1 VAQIGN
7 MILAVLTLLTALA
20 ISAVAAY
27 YSIIGLIAIFSS
39 AVIPIAVMGVVLE
52 TGKLVTAAWVYHHWK
67 RTPVLLK
74 TYLIS
79 AVVVLMFITSM
90 GIFGFLSKAHI
101 EQTTVNSDNTLQIEL
116 IDSKIQRERTTIE
129 RAENTLAQLDN
140 ALEKYV
146 ELGAVT
152 KGLNAR
158 KEQEGERNE
167 LNTTIDESTDAIA
180 TLTKE
185 KSELNADRIAI
196 EAEVGPIKYI
206 AELIY
211 GESSTGV
218 LEDAVRGVILIIVF
232 VFDPL
237 AVLLLVA
244 ANQSL
249 VQENRRRRQRN
260 SARRSRQRKKQE
272 TAWEKKVKETKEQGV
287 LTKVT
292 RTADNGTKME
302 FYE

>member
-1 VAQIGN
+1 
-7 MILAVLTLLTALA
+7 MILALLTLITALA

-116 IDSKIQRERTTIE
+116 IDSKIQRERDTIK
-129 RAENTLAQLDN
+129 RAENTLLQLDT

-158 KEQEGERNE
+158 KEQEAERNE

-180 TLTKE
+180 TLTQK

-206 AELIY
+206 SELIY
-211 GESSTGV
+211 GESTKGV

-249 VQENRRRRQRN
+249 LQEQQKRRRRNTQR
-260 SARRSRQRKKQE
+260 RHRKKKAEE
-272 TAWEKKVKETKEQGV
+272 TAWAKKVKETKEQGV
-287 LTKVT
+287 MTKVT

>member
-1 VAQIGN
+1 
-7 MILAVLTLLTALA
+7 MILALLTLLTALA

-52 TGKLVTAAWVYHHWK
+52 TGKLVTAAWVYHNWK
-67 RTPVLLK
+67 KTPVLLK

-101 EQTTVNSDNTLQIEL
+101 EQTTITSDNTLQIEL
-116 IDSKIQRERTTIE
+116 IDSKIKRERDTIQ
-129 RAENTLAQLDN
+129 RAENTLLQLDS

-158 KEQEGERNE
+158 KEQEAERNE
-167 LNTTIDESTDAIA
+167 LNATIDESTDAIA
-180 TLTKE
+180 TLTQK
-185 KSELNADRIAI
+185 KSQLNADRIAI

-206 AELIY
+206 SELIY
-211 GESSTGV
+211 GESSSGV
-218 LEDAVRGVILIIVF
+218 LEDAVRGVILVIVF

-249 VQENRRRRQRN
+249 LQEQVKRRRRNTQR
-260 SARRSRQRKKQE
+260 RHRKKKAEE
-272 TAWEKKVKETKEQGV
+272 TAWAKKVKETKEQGV

>member
-1 VAQIGN
+1 
-7 MILAVLTLLTALA
+7 MILAVITLLTALA

-27 YSIIGLIAIFSS
+27 YSIIGLIAIFSA
-39 AVIPIAVMGVVLE
+39 AVIPIAVMGIVLE
-52 TGKLVTAAWVYHHWK
+52 TGKLVTASWLYQHWK
-67 RTPVLLK
+67 RTPTLLK
-74 TYLIS
+74 SYLVSSVI
-79 AVVVLMFITSM
+79 VLMFITSM

-101 EQTTVNSDNTLQIEL
+101 EQTTINSDNTLQIEL
-116 IDSKIQRERTTIE
+116 IESQIQRERTDIQ
-129 RAENTLAQLDN
+129 RAENTLLQLDN

-158 KEQEGERNE
+158 KDQQGERDE
-167 LNTTIDESTDAIA
+167 LNATINESTDTI
-180 TLTKE
+180 TELTKK
-185 KSELNADRIAI
+185 KSELNTERIAI

-211 GESSTGV
+211 GESTTGV
-218 LEDAVRGVILIIVF
+218 LEDAVRGVILIIVL

-249 VQENRRRRQRN
+249 LQEQQKRRRRKTY
-260 SARRSRQRKKQE
+260 RRKSKE
-272 TAWEKKVKETKEQGV
+272 TAWAKKVKETKEQGV

>member
-1 VAQIGN
+1 
-7 MILAVLTLLTALA
+7 MILAILTLVIALA

-27 YSIIGLIAIFSS
+27 YSIIGLIAIFSA

-52 TGKLVTAAWVYHHWK
+52 SGKLVTAAWVYHNWK
-67 RTPVLLK
+67 RTPKLLK
-74 TYLIS
+74 GYLIS
-79 AVVVLMFITSM
+79 AVVILMFITSM

-116 IDSKIQRERTTIE
+116 IESQIQRERGSIQ

-158 KEQEGERNE
+158 KEQETERNE
-167 LNTTIDESTDAIA
+167 LNATITKSTETISS
-180 TLTKE
+180 LTQKM
-185 KSELNADRIAI
+185 SELNSERIAI

-206 AELIY
+206 AELLY
-211 GESSTGV
+211 GESTTGV

-249 VQENRRRRQRN
+249 LHEQRRRRQRR
-260 SARRSRQRKKQE
+260 SARRTRQKKKE
-272 TAWEKKVKETKEQGV
+272 TAWEKKVKETKENQGV
-287 LTKVT
+287 MTKVT
-292 RTADNGTKME
+292 RTADNGTQME
-302 FYE
+302 YYE

>member
-1 VAQIGN
+1 
-7 MILAVLTLLTALA
+7 MTLALLTLLTALA

-27 YSIIGLIAIFSS
+27 YSIIGLIAIFS
-39 AVIPIAVMGVVLE
+39 AAAIPIAVMGVVLE
-52 TGKLVTAAWVYHHWK
+52 TGKLVTASWLYQNWK
-67 RTPVLLK
+67 RVPKLLK

-116 IDSKIQRERTTIE
+116 IDSKIQRERDAIK
-129 RAENTLAQLDN
+129 RAENTLLQLDS

-158 KEQEGERNE
+158 KEQETERNE
-167 LNTTIDESTDAIA
+167 LNATIDESTTTIA
-180 TLTKE
+180 ELTQK
-185 KSELNADRIAI
+185 KSELNAERIAI

-211 GESSTGV
+211 GESTSGV
-218 LEDAVRGVILIIVF
+218 LEDAVRGVILVIVF

-244 ANQSL
+244 ANMSL
-249 VQENRRRRQRN
+249 KEEQTKRRRRRTI
-260 SARRSRQRKKQE
+260 RKSRERKRKE
-272 TAWEKKVKETKEQGV
+272 TAWERKVKETKEQDTE
-287 LTKVT
+287 LKFTKVT

>member
-1 VAQIGN
+1 
-7 MILAVLTLLTALA
+7 MILAILTLVIALA

-27 YSIIGLIAIFSS
+27 YSIIGLIAIFSA

-52 TGKLVTAAWVYHHWK
+52 SGKLVTAAWVYHNWK
-67 RTPVLLK
+67 RTPKLLK
-74 TYLIS
+74 GYLIS
-79 AVVVLMFITSM
+79 AVVILMFITSM

-116 IDSKIQRERTTIE
+116 IESQIQRERGSIE

-158 KEQEGERNE
+158 KEQETERNE
-167 LNTTIDESTDAIA
+167 LNATITKSTETISS
-180 TLTKE
+180 LTQKM
-185 KSELNADRIAI
+185 SELNSERIAI

-206 AELIY
+206 AELLY
-211 GESSTGV
+211 GESTTGV

-249 VQENRRRRQRN
+249 LHEQRKRRQRR
-260 SARRSRQRKKQE
+260 SARRTRQKKKE
-272 TAWEKKVKETKEQGV
+272 TAWEKKVKETKENQGV

-292 RTADNGTKME
+292 RTADNGTQME
-302 FYE
+302 YYE

>member
-1 VAQIGN
+1 
-7 MILAVLTLLTALA
+7 
-20 ISAVAAY
+20 
-27 YSIIGLIAIFSS
+27 
-39 AVIPIAVMGVVLE
+39 
-52 TGKLVTAAWVYHHWK
+52 
-67 RTPVLLK
+67 
-74 TYLIS
+74 
-79 AVVVLMFITSM
+79 M

-101 EQTTVNSDNTLQIEL
+101 EQTTINSDNSLQIEL
-116 IDSKIQRERTTIE
+116 IESQIQRERTDIQ
-129 RAENTLAQLDN
+129 RAEQTLGQLDE
-140 ALEKYV
+140 ALSKYV

-158 KEQEGERNE
+158 KDQQGERDE
-167 LNTTIDESTDAIA
+167 LNTTINESTDVI
-180 TLTKE
+180 TELTKK
-185 KSELNADRIAI
+185 KSELNTERIAI

-211 GESSTGV
+211 GESTKGV
-218 LEDAVRGVILIIVF
+218 LEDAVRGVILIIVL

-249 VQENRRRRQRN
+249 LQEQVKRRRRKTYHKK
-260 SARRSRQRKKQE
+260 RQDKE
-272 TAWEKKVKETKEQGV
+272 TVWAKKVKETKEQGV

>member
-1 VAQIGN
+1 

-39 AVIPIAVMGVVLE
+39 AMIPIAVMGVVLE
-52 TGKLVTAAWVYHHWK
+52 TGKLVSAAWVYHHWK

-116 IDSKIQRERTTIE
+116 IESQIQRERGSIE
-129 RAENTLAQLDN
+129 RAENTLAQLDG

-152 KGLNAR
+152 KGLTAR
-158 KEQEGERNE
+158 KDQEAERNE
-167 LNTTIDESTDAIA
+167 LNATINESTDVI
-180 TLTKE
+180 TSLTKE
-185 KSELNADRIAI
+185 MSELNADRIAI

-211 GESSTGV
+211 GESTTGV

-249 VQENRRRRQRN
+249 VQENRRRKQRN
-260 SARRSRQRKKQE
+260 SARRSRQRRKQE

>member
-1 VAQIGN
+1 
-7 MILAVLTLLTALA
+7 MTLALLTLLTALA

-27 YSIIGLIAIFSS
+27 YSIIGLIAIFS
-39 AVIPIAVMGVVLE
+39 AAAIPIAVMGVVLE
-52 TGKLVTAAWVYHHWK
+52 TGKLVTASWLYQNWK
-67 RTPVLLK
+67 RVPKLLK

-79 AVVVLMFITSM
+79 AVLVLMFITSM

-116 IDSKIQRERTTIE
+116 IDSKIQRERDAIK
-129 RAENTLAQLDN
+129 RAENTLLQLDS

-158 KEQEGERNE
+158 KEQETERNE
-167 LNTTIDESTDAIA
+167 LNATIDESTTTIA
-180 TLTKE
+180 ELTQK

-211 GESSTGV
+211 GESSSGV
-218 LEDAVRGVILIIVF
+218 LEDAVRGVILVIVF

-244 ANQSL
+244 ANMSL
-249 VQENRRRRQRN
+249 KEEQTKRRRRRTI
-260 SARRSRQRKKQE
+260 RKSRERKRKE
-272 TAWEKKVKETKEQGV
+272 TAWERKVKETKEQDTE
-287 LTKVT
+287 LKFTKVT

>member
-1 VAQIGN
+1 
-7 MILAVLTLLTALA
+7 MILAILTLLVALA

-27 YSIIGLIAIFSS
+27 YSIIGLIAIFSA

-52 TGKLVTAAWVYHHWK
+52 SGKLVTAAWVYHNWK
-67 RTPVLLK
+67 RTPKLLRG
-74 TYLIS
+74 YLIS
-79 AVVVLMFITSM
+79 AVVILMFITSM

-116 IDSKIQRERTTIE
+116 IESQIQRERGSIE

-158 KEQEGERNE
+158 KEQETERNE
-167 LNTTIDESTDAIA
+167 LNATITKSTETISS
-180 TLTKE
+180 LTQKM
-185 KSELNADRIAI
+185 SELNSERIAI

-206 AELIY
+206 AELLY
-211 GESSTGV
+211 GESTTGV

-249 VQENRRRRQRN
+249 LSEQRKRRQRR
-260 SARRSRQRKKQE
+260 SARRTRQKKKE
-272 TAWEKKVKETKEQGV
+272 TAWEKKVKETKENQGV

-292 RTADNGTKME
+292 RTADNGTQME
-302 FYE
+302 YYE

>member
-1 VAQIGN
+1 
-7 MILAVLTLLTALA
+7 MILAILTLIIALA

-27 YSIIGLIAIFSS
+27 YSIIGLIAIFSA

-52 TGKLVTAAWVYHHWK
+52 SGKLVTAAWVYHNWK
-67 RTPVLLK
+67 RTPKLLK
-74 TYLIS
+74 GYLIS
-79 AVVVLMFITSM
+79 AVVILMFITSM

-116 IDSKIQRERTTIE
+116 IESQIQRERGSIE

-158 KEQEGERNE
+158 KEQETERNE
-167 LNTTIDESTDAIA
+167 LNATITKSTETISS
-180 TLTKE
+180 LTQKM
-185 KSELNADRIAI
+185 SELNSERIAI

-206 AELIY
+206 AELLY
-211 GESSTGV
+211 GESTTGV

-237 AVLLLVA
+237 AVLLLIA

-249 VQENRRRRQRN
+249 LHEQRRRRQRR
-260 SARRSRQRKKQE
+260 SARRTRQKKKE
-272 TAWEKKVKETKEQGV
+272 TAWEKKVKETKENQGV

-292 RTADNGTKME
+292 RTADNGTQME
-302 FYE
+302 YYE

>member
-1 VAQIGN
+1 
-7 MILAVLTLLTALA
+7 MILAVLTLLVALA

-27 YSIIGLIAIFSS
+27 YSIIGLIAIFSA

-52 TGKLVTAAWVYHHWK
+52 SGKLVTAAWVYHNWK
-67 RTPVLLK
+67 KTPKLLK
-74 TYLIS
+74 GYLIS
-79 AVVVLMFITSM
+79 AVVILMFITSM

-116 IDSKIQRERTTIE
+116 IESQIQRERGSIE

-158 KEQEGERNE
+158 KEQETERNE
-167 LNTTIDESTDAIA
+167 LNATINESTQTISS
-180 TLTKE
+180 LTQKM
-185 KSELNADRIAI
+185 SELNSERIAI

-211 GESSTGV
+211 GESTTGV

-249 VQENRRRRQRN
+249 LSEQRKRRQRR
-260 SARRSRQRKKQE
+260 SARVYRQKKKE
-272 TAWEKKVKETKEQGV
+272 TAWEKKVKETKEQGI

-302 FYE
+302 YYE

>member
-1 VAQIGN
+1 

-39 AVIPIAVMGVVLE
+39 AMIPIAVMGVVLE
-52 TGKLVTAAWVYHHWK
+52 TGKLVSAAWVYHHWK

-116 IDSKIQRERTTIE
+116 IESQIQRERGSIE
-129 RAENTLAQLDN
+129 RAENTLAQLDG

-152 KGLNAR
+152 KGLTAR
-158 KEQEGERNE
+158 KDQEAERNE
-167 LNTTIDESTDAIA
+167 LNATINESTDVI
-180 TLTKE
+180 TSLTKE
-185 KSELNADRIAI
+185 MSELNADRIAI

-249 VQENRRRRQRN
+249 VQENRRRKQRN
-260 SARRSRQRKKQE
+260 SARRSRQRRKQE

>member
-1 VAQIGN
+1 
-7 MILAVLTLLTALA
+7 MILALLTLITALA

-116 IDSKIQRERTTIE
+116 IDTKIQRERDTIK
-129 RAENTLAQLDN
+129 RAENTLLQLDS

-158 KEQEGERNE
+158 KEQEAERNE

-180 TLTKE
+180 TLTQK

-206 AELIY
+206 SELIY
-211 GESSTGV
+211 GESTKGV

-249 VQENRRRRQRN
+249 VQEQVRRRRRNTQR
-260 SARRSRQRKKQE
+260 RHRKKKAEE
-272 TAWEKKVKETKEQGV
+272 TAWAKKVKETKEQGV
-287 LTKVT
+287 MTKVT

>member
-1 VAQIGN
+1 
-7 MILAVLTLLTALA
+7 MTLALLTLLTALA

-27 YSIIGLIAIFSS
+27 YSIIGLIAIFS
-39 AVIPIAVMGVVLE
+39 AAAIPIAVMGVVLE
-52 TGKLVTAAWVYHHWK
+52 TGKLVTASWLYQNWK
-67 RTPVLLK
+67 RVNVLLK

-79 AVVVLMFITSM
+79 AVLVLMFITSM

-101 EQTTVNSDNTLQIEL
+101 EQTTITSDNTLKIEL
-116 IDSKIQRERTTIE
+116 IQSQIQRERRTIE
-129 RAENTLAQLDN
+129 RAESTLARLDS
-140 ALEKYV
+140 ALDKYI
-146 ELGAVT
+146 ELDRIT
-152 KGLNAR
+152 KGLDAR
-158 KEQEGERNE
+158 KEQEEERNE
-167 LNTTIDESTDAIA
+167 LNTTINESTDAIS

-185 KSELNADRIAI
+185 MSELNADRIAI

-211 GESSTGV
+211 GESTNRV
-218 LEDAVRGVILIIVF
+218 LEDAVRGVILVIVF

-244 ANQSL
+244 ANMSL
-249 VQENRRRRQRN
+249 KEEQTKRRRRRTI
-260 SARRSRQRKKQE
+260 RKSREKKRKE
-272 TAWEKKVKETKEQGV
+272 TAWERKVKETKEQDTE
-287 LTKVT
+287 LKFTKVT

>member
-1 VAQIGN
+1 

-67 RTPVLLK
+67 RTPTLLK

-101 EQTTVNSDNTLQIEL
+101 EQTTINSDNTLQIEL
-116 IDSKIQRERTTIE
+116 IDSKIQRERTTIQ
-129 RAENTLAQLDN
+129 RAENTLLQLDN

-158 KEQEGERNE
+158 KDQQGERNE
-167 LNTTIDESTDAIA
+167 LNATINESTEVIT
-180 TLTKE
+180 TLTQK
-185 KSELNADRIAI
+185 KSELDSVRIAI

-206 AELIY
+206 AELLY
-211 GESSTGV
+211 GESTTGV

-249 VQENRRRRQRN
+249 LQEQKKRRRRN
-260 SARRSRQRKKQE
+260 TVRRSREKKKQE
-272 TAWEKKVKETKEQGV
+272 TAWAKKVKETKEQGV
-287 LTKVT
+287 MTKVT

-302 FYE
+302 YYE

>member
-1 VAQIGN
+1 
-7 MILAVLTLLTALA
+7 MILALLTLLTALA

-52 TGKLVTAAWVYHHWK
+52 TGKLVTAAWVYHNWK
-67 RTPVLLK
+67 KTPVLLK

-116 IDSKIQRERTTIE
+116 IDSKIKRERDTIQ
-129 RAENTLAQLDN
+129 RAENTLLQLDS

-158 KEQEGERNE
+158 KEQEAERNE
-167 LNTTIDESTDAIA
+167 LNATIDESTDAIA
-180 TLTKE
+180 TLTQK
-185 KSELNADRIAI
+185 KSQLNADRIAI

-206 AELIY
+206 SELIY
-211 GESSTGV
+211 GESTKGV

-249 VQENRRRRQRN
+249 LQEQVKRRRRNTQR
-260 SARRSRQRKKQE
+260 RHRKKKAEE
-272 TAWEKKVKETKEQGV
+272 TAWAKKVKETKEQGV

>member
-1 VAQIGN
+1 

-67 RTPVLLK
+67 RTPTLLK

-101 EQTTVNSDNTLQIEL
+101 EQTTINSDNTLQIEL
-116 IDSKIQRERTTIE
+116 IDSKIQRERTTIQ
-129 RAENTLAQLDN
+129 RAENTLLQLDN

-158 KEQEGERNE
+158 KDQQGERDE
-167 LNTTIDESTDAIA
+167 LNATINESTNAI
-180 TLTKE
+180 TNLTQK
-185 KSELNADRIAI
+185 KSELNAERIAI

-206 AELIY
+206 AELLY
-211 GESSTGV
+211 GESTTGV

-249 VQENRRRRQRN
+249 LQEQKKRRRRN
-260 SARRSRQRKKQE
+260 TVRRSREKKKQE
-272 TAWEKKVKETKEQGV
+272 TAWAKKVKETKEQGV
-287 LTKVT
+287 MTKVT

-302 FYE
+302 YYE

>member
-1 VAQIGN
+1 
-7 MILAVLTLLTALA
+7 MILAILTLLIALA

-27 YSIIGLIAIFSS
+27 YSIIGLIAIFSA

-52 TGKLVTAAWVYHHWK
+52 SGKLVTAAWVYHNWK
-67 RTPVLLK
+67 RTPKLLK
-74 TYLIS
+74 GYLIS
-79 AVVVLMFITSM
+79 AVVILMFITSM

-116 IDSKIQRERTTIE
+116 IESQIQRERGSIE

-158 KEQEGERNE
+158 KEQETERNE
-167 LNTTIDESTDAIA
+167 LNATITKSTETISS
-180 TLTKE
+180 LTQKM
-185 KSELNADRIAI
+185 SELNADRIAI

-211 GESSTGV
+211 GESTTGV

-249 VQENRRRRQRN
+249 IHEQRRRRQRR
-260 SARRSRQRKKQE
+260 SARRTRQKKKE
-272 TAWEKKVKETKEQGV
+272 TAWEKKVKETKENQGV

-292 RTADNGTKME
+292 RTADNGTQME
-302 FYE
+302 YYE

>member
-1 VAQIGN
+1 

-180 TLTKE
+180 TLTKK
-185 KSELNADRIAI
+185 KSELDSTRIAI

-249 VQENRRRRQRN
+249 VQENKRRRQRN

-272 TAWEKKVKETKEQGV
+272 TAWEKKVKETKEHGI

>member
-1 VAQIGN
+1 
-7 MILAVLTLLTALA
+7 MITALLTLATALA

-27 YSIIGLIAIFSS
+27 YSIIGLVAIFSS

-52 TGKLVTAAWVYHHWK
+52 TGKLVTASWLYQNWK
-67 RTPVLLK
+67 RIPILLK
-74 TYLIS
+74 SYLVS
-79 AVVVLMFITSM
+79 AVLVLMFITSM

-101 EQTTVNSDNTLQIEL
+101 EQTTIASDNTLQIEL
-116 IDSKIQRERTTIE
+116 LQSQIDREKNTIT
-129 RAENTLAQLDN
+129 RAENTLGQLDS
-140 ALEKYV
+140 ALERYV

-158 KEQEGERNE
+158 KEQETERNE
-167 LNTTIDESTDAIA
+167 LNTQINDATANIA

-185 KSELNADRIAI
+185 MSELDSARIGL

-206 AELIY
+206 AELVY
-211 GESSTGV
+211 GESTTTV
-218 LEDAVRGVILIIVF
+218 LEDAVRAVILVIVF

-244 ANQSL
+244 ANMSL
-249 VQENRRRRQRN
+249 LDERKKRRRRKTV
-260 SARRSRQRKKQE
+260 RRSRERKRQE
-272 TAWEKKVKETKEQGV
+272 TAWEKKVKETKENKGA
-287 LTKVT
+287 LNKVT
-292 RTADNGTKME
+292 RTADNGTTVE